1 MATTIRENRN
11 PARENNESGTYR
23 GQRSSRDRIEGLNN
37 SPARPRDVTLMD
49 IKRLEAGV
57 TNLLTD
63 IGDLF
68 TKQVDIPGTRSDVI
82 NEFGVLDIKDG
93 DSEFQKR
100 DSIQLF
106 FDDITNTRRIQFRA
120 TIASLSEVHSPS
132 WVQHD
137 YIGRPYPIHQYKGV
151 TRELSF
157 DFKVYAMNKAE
168 LEFIWQKLN
177 YLTGMTHP
185 ASYTATDE
193 GIGFM
198 TPPYIELTVGNLYN
212 KIPGFINAL
221 TYTIADGTSWDISK
235 QMPFGVDI
243 NVGYTIIETGSESN
257 AKNPAKGK
265 GSKFYASVNNG
276 GDVSKHFSG
285 VRGAWNN
292 LADSF
297 SGFIGNK

>member
-11 PARENNESGTYR
+11 PARENNESGNYR
-23 GQRSSRDRIEGLNN
+23 GQRSSRDRIERLNN
-37 SPARPRDVTLMD
+37 SPAGPRDVTLMD
-49 IKRLEAGV
+49 IKRLQEGV
-57 TNLLTD
+57 NNLLIEARD
-63 IGDLF
+63 IGNLF
-68 TKQVDIPGTRSDVI
+68 TKQVDVPGTKSDVI

-93 DSEFQKR
+93 ISEFEKR

-106 FDDITNTRRIQFRA
+106 FDDITNKNRIQFRS

-132 WVQHD
+132 WVPHD

-151 TRELSF
+151 IRELSF
-157 DFKVYAMNKAE
+157 DFKVYAMNRTE

-257 AKNPAKGK
+257 AKNAKE
-265 GSKFYASVNNG
+265 GSTFYHHLKSG
-276 GDVSKHFSG
+276 GTVSKQ
-285 VRGAWNN
+285 
-292 LADSF
+292 LTDSF
-297 SGFIGNK
+297 G